1 LVATTAGGRR
11 QHSIPA
17 VPDAEAIWV
26 ARTTVPSLL
35 EQLHTDRADEAST
48 G

>member
-1 LVATTAGGRR
+1 LAATTAGGRQ
-11 QHSIPA
+11 QHSIPD
-17 VPDAEAIWV
+17 VPDAEATWV

-35 EQLHTDRADEAST
+35 EQLLTDRADEAST